1 MDFELT
7 SDLRD
12 LRSSLRAFC
21 EQKVKPVARE
31 WDRAES
37 LPRSVLRELGDLG
50 VMGVLVSEQYG
61 GAGLDALA
69 MAVVTEEV
77 ARHDGSLALT
87 VASHNGLG
95 SSHIRLFGSEGQKV
109 KDLPKLCNGDV

>member
-7 SDLRD
+7 SDLRAFQ
-12 LRSSLRAFC
+12 SSVRAFC

-37 LPRSVLRELGDLG
+37 LPRSILRELGDLG
-50 VMGVLVSEQYG
+50 VMGILVSEQYG

-69 MAVVTEEV
+69 MTLVTEEV
-77 ARHDGSLALT
+77 ARHDGPLALT
-87 VASHNGLG
+87 LASHNGLG
-95 SSHIRLFGSEGQKV
+95 SSHIRLCGSARPRVQ
-109 KDLPKLCNGDV
+109 